1 MKKFLFSCFTILL
14 MSGFVGGL
22 DANAVCTD
30 HGTGLGCSGGTFY
43 GTGDEIACWMR
54 RLIEGICAG
63 SPAGTEWIFH
73 DVNGGTST
81 FEYTDVTPE

>member
-14 MSGFVGGL
+14 MSGFVGSL

-43 GTGDEIACWMR
+43 GTGDEMH
-54 RLIEGICAG
+54 AG
-63 SPAGTEWIFH
+63 CV
-73 DVNGGTST
+73 D
-81 FEYTDVTPE
+81 